1 MENNIQVGQE
11 LVFVRN
17 QTVHYGKTEAQT
29 VRVEKIGHK
38 WVHISNGKRLHRE
51 SLRADGGNFNSP
63 GQCYLSLQDY
73 QNERAHTIAW
83 GALKKAI
90 SNQYNAPAGVSTDQI
105 LQAMRLLGLAEP
117 KI

>member
-17 QTVHYGKTEAQT
+17 QTLHYGKTEEQT

-38 WVHISNGKRLHRE
+38 WVRISNGKRLHRE
-51 SLRADGGNFNSP
+51 TLEADGGNFNSP
-63 GQCYLSLQDY
+63 GRCYLSLHDY
-73 QNERAHTIAW
+73 QKERDHKIAW
-83 GALKKAI
+83 GALKKAV
-90 SNQYNAPAGVSTDQI
+90 SNQLVAPAGVSTDQI
-105 LQAMRLLGLAEP
+105 HQAMQLLGFVEP